1 MKKPFVKY
9 LAFGSLAV
17 LIVMMMA
24 ATILERLQGTDQAFR
39 LVYHNPLFI
48 AIWAVLAVSGLCW
61 LLNRKVQKHF
71 FTLML
76 HASFA
81 VILLGALVTF
91 LWGRSGE
98 IHLRSGEPSSVY
110 ELEDGRT
117 VELPFSLELKQFR
130 MEFYKGS
137 KMPSDYASELV
148 CLDGNARED
157 VEISMNHIFKHRGYR
172 FYQADFDPDMQGSIL
187 AVSHDPWGVG
197 ITYAGYLLLLVSMI
211 GFFFQRSS
219 GFRAALARLAAAA
232 VLLLVLLP
240 QNARAAARTEDPKV
254 LPKEVAAHFGELYVY
269 YNNRIAPLQTQ
280 ARDYCLKAYGK
291 AHWGSY
297 SAEQVLTGWLF
308 YPDWWKAVPFKVK
321 AKDRG
326 TDKEQEKHRIFENTA
341 SGDALKLFP
350 VAVTD
355 TTGSVSVNWYNCD
368 EPLPEALFEDYD
380 QWVFIRRVL
389 DLVAESV
396 RAEDWAEV
404 DRILGK
410 IKTYQEKTA
419 AGVLPS
425 PRHIRAERFY
435 NRISRP
441 MVPFMASITLGLI
454 LFVLSGIWLSK
465 GRRTPR
471 GLQTVL
477 AVLSGILL
485 VYLTL
490 VLGLRWYVSGHMPFS
505 GSYCVMLLMAWF
517 SSLAMLLL
525 YRKFPLVQP
534 LGFLLAGF
542 TMLMASLSSANPQ
555 ITHLMPVLQSPL
567 LSIHVLSMMMS
578 YTLFGLA
585 ALNGVMGLFVP
596 AGRQTLR
603 DVSLVVLYPGV
614 FLLIFGT
621 FLGAVWANISWG
633 SYWAWDPK
641 ETWALITILVYSFAL
656 HGGSLKVFRNPTFFH
671 IYAILAFLSVLITY
685 FGVNLILGGMHA
697 YA

>member
-1 MKKPFVKY
+1 MKKPIVKY
-9 LAFGSLAV
+9 LAYGSLAV
-17 LIVMMMA
+17 LIVLMMA
-24 ATILERLQGTDQAFR
+24 ATILERLQGTDAAFR
-39 LVYHNPLFI
+39 VIYHNPLFI
-48 AIWAVLAVSGLCW
+48 ALWAVLAVSGLCW
-61 LLNRKVQKHF
+61 LLIRKVQKHF
-71 FTLML
+71 FTML
-76 HASFA
+76 LHLSFA

-98 IHLRSGEPSSVY
+98 IHLRNGAPSSEYV
-110 ELEDGRT
+110 LEDGRKA
-117 VELPFSLELKQFR
+117 ELPFSLELKQFR

-137 KMPSDYASELV
+137 KAPSDYASQLV
-148 CLDGNARED
+148 CVDGDTRED
-157 VEISMNHIFKHRGYR
+157 VEISMNHIYKHRGYR
-172 FYQADFDPDMQGSIL
+172 FYQADFDEDMQGSIL
-187 AVSHDPWGVG
+187 AVSRDPWGVG
-197 ITYAGYLLLLVSMI
+197 ITYTGYLLLLFSMI
-211 GFFFQRSS
+211 GFFFQRHS
-219 GFRAALARLAAAA
+219 GFRAALGRLSAAA

-240 QNARAAARTEDPKV
+240 QGARAASPTTEPKV
-254 LPKEVAAHFGELYVY
+254 LPKEVADHFGELYVY
-269 YNNRIAPLQTQ
+269 YNNRIVPLQTQ

-291 AHWGSY
+291 AHWGPY

-308 YPDWWKAVPFKVK
+308 YYDWWKDVPFKVK

-326 TDKEQEKHRIFENTA
+326 TAKEQEKHRIFENTA

-350 VAVTD
+350 VAAAD
-355 TTGSVSVNWYNCD
+355 SAGGVSVNWYNCN
-368 EPLPEALFEDYD
+368 ELLPEELFEDYD

-404 DRILGK
+404 DRIVGK
-410 IKTYQEKTA
+410 IKAYQEKTA
-419 AGVLPS
+419 AEVLPS
-425 PRHIRAERFY
+425 ARHIRAERFY

-441 MVPFMASITLGLI
+441 MIPFMASITLGII

-465 GRRTPR
+465 GRQAPV
-471 GLQTVL
+471 GLQHGL
-477 AVLSGILL
+477 AVLSAVLL

-505 GSYCVMLLMAWF
+505 GSYCVMLLMAWL

-585 ALNGVMGLFVP
+585 ALNGIMGLVVP
-596 AGRQTLR
+596 AGRETLR
-603 DVSLVVLYPGV
+603 DVSLVVLYPGI

-656 HGGSLKVFRNPTFFH
+656 HGSSLKFFRNPTFFH
-671 IYAILAFLSVLITY
+671 IYAILAFLSVLVTY

>member
-1 MKKPFVKY
+1 MANQYGAALRIDNTSVRNLRLSLSGYAGNSMRNTYPNEALSERYDVK
-9 LAFGSLAV
+9 
-17 LIVMMMA
+17 
-24 ATILERLQGTDQAFR
+24 GT
-39 LVYHNPLFI
+39 
-48 AIWAVLAVSGLCW
+48 
-61 LLNRKVQKHF
+61 
-71 FTLML
+71 
-76 HASFA
+76 
-81 VILLGALVTF
+81 ILLGALVTF

-98 IHLRSGEPSSVY
+98 IHLRNGAPSSEYV
-110 ELEDGRT
+110 LEDGRKA
-117 VELPFSLELKQFR
+117 ELPFSMELKQFR

-137 KMPSDYASELV
+137 KAPSDYASQLV
-148 CLDGNARED
+148 CVDGNVRED
-157 VEISMNHIFKHRGYR
+157 VEISMNHIYKHRGYR
-172 FYQADFDPDMQGSIL
+172 FYQADFDEDMQGSIL

-197 ITYAGYLLLLVSMI
+197 ITYTGYLLLLVSMI
-211 GFFFQRSS
+211 GFFFQRNT
-219 GFRAALARLAAAA
+219 GFRAALGRLSAVA

-240 QNARAAARTEDPKV
+240 QGARAASPTTEPKV
-254 LPKEVAAHFGELYVY
+254 LPKEVADHFGELYVY

-291 AHWGSY
+291 AHWGPY

-308 YPDWWKAVPFKVK
+308 YYDWWKDVPFKVK

-326 TDKEQEKHRIFENTA
+326 TAKEQEKHRIFENTA

-350 VAVTD
+350 VAAAD
-355 TTGSVSVNWYNCD
+355 STGSVSVNWYNCN
-368 EPLPEALFEDYD
+368 ELLPEELFEDYD
-380 QWVFIRRVL
+380 QRVFIRRVL

-404 DRILGK
+404 DRIVGK
-410 IKTYQEKTA
+410 IKVYQEKTA
-419 AGVLPS
+419 AEVLPS
-425 PRHIRAERFY
+425 ARHIRAERFY

-441 MVPFMASITLGLI
+441 MIPFMASITLGII

-465 GRRTPR
+465 GRK
-471 GLQTVL
+471 
-477 AVLSGILL
+477 A
-485 VYLTL
+485 
-490 VLGLRWYVSGHMPFS
+490 
-505 GSYCVMLLMAWF
+505 
-517 SSLAMLLL
+517 
-525 YRKFPLVQP
+525 PLVQP

-585 ALNGVMGLFVP
+585 ALNGIMGLVVP
-596 AGRQTLR
+596 AGRETLR
-603 DVSLVVLYPGV
+603 DVSLVVLYPGI

-621 FLGAVWANISWG
+621 FLGAVWANISWD

-656 HGGSLKVFRNPTFFH
+656 HGSSLKFFRNPTFFH
-671 IYAILAFLSVLITY
+671 IYAILAFLSVLVTY